1 MQVKAQILYKELAEY
16 YDLIYSRKKYIQEA
30 DKLVKLIS
38 KYKKSDGNQLLE
50 IACGTGHHLKCFES
64 KFFCTGLDINERM
77 LRVARKRV
85 PEAVLHKADMVNF
98 KLRKKFDVIT
108 CLFSSIGYVKTYAK
122 LSKTIKNFS
131 SHLIKG
137 GVVLIEPWFT
147 KSTFKPGMPFVEC
160 YRSNDVKIAR
170 ASVSKLKGSISI
182 IDMHHLVAEKDK
194 GVKHYVDRHELGLF
208 EVNPTLKIMREA
220 GLEPIFLKNG
230 LQKDRGL
237 HIGVK
242 K

>member
-108 CLFSSIGYVKTYAK
+108 CLFSSIGYV
-122 LSKTIKNFS
+122 
-131 SHLIKG
+131 
-137 GVVLIEPWFT
+137 
-147 KSTFKPGMPFVEC
+147 
-160 YRSNDVKIAR
+160 
-170 ASVSKLKGSISI
+170 
-182 IDMHHLVAEKDK
+182 
-194 GVKHYVDRHELGLF
+194 
-208 EVNPTLKIMREA
+208 
-220 GLEPIFLKNG
+220 
-230 LQKDRGL
+230 
-237 HIGVK
+237 
-242 K
+242 